1 MIPCENLHPSLARH
15 YFLHTKVWKVFK
27 HIVHY
32 CTHRKFQLCTII
44 AIVQVKIGWSR
55 LAHKAHKYRH
65 KICKFGPLTG
75 MIPQIF
81 SCNLFAVILSD
92 QPHCKIVRTI
102 ISKFGPAPGICASYT
117 ALQQVS
123 VFSLDIVSVTGTFRE
138 ENVAFDLDTS
148 KYRYIHQLQVDG
160 ADPTI
165 SSAKLFCQKKKIYYF
180 SYAFA
185 GCLKMLFSHAQ

>member
-27 HIVHY
+27 HIVQY
-32 CTHRKFQLCTII
+32 CTHRKFQLCKII
-44 AIVQVKIGWSR
+44 AIAQVKIAWLR

-75 MIPQIF
+75 MIPQKI

-92 QPHCKIVRTI
+92 QQDCKNDNFKIRSRTWNLRFLH
-102 ISKFGPAPGICASYT
+102 SAPTSICTSRILDRYCKRHWHVPWRQCRVWPRH
-117 ALQQVS
+117 QQVQ
-123 VFSLDIVSVTGTFRE
+123 VSI
-138 ENVAFDLDTS
+138 S
-148 KYRYIHQLQVDG
+148 YRYKLMELTQLICCRG
-160 ADPTI
+160 
-165 SSAKLFCQKKKIYYF
+165 KNCYF
-180 SYAFA
+180 PYAFA